1 MAHFSAKL
9 NFKCVLDVYRFAL
22 EEEEYVEFS
31 KLTQDRIIG
40 TKGEMATV
48 SVIISIYEL
57 YSVYQMVYIY
67 TTFDFETNLRYK
79 TASHHGE
86 GLKTKVI

>member
-48 SVIISIYEL
+48 SVIISIYEP

-67 TTFDFETNLRYK
+67 TPHLTLRQTSGIRQHLIMVK
-79 TASHHGE
+79 D
-86 GLKTKVI
+86 

>member
-1 MAHFSAKL
+1 M
-9 NFKCVLDVYRFAL
+9 DVCRFAL

-48 SVIISIYEL
+48 SLFLDRILQTSFHKRWDRVVGML
-57 YSVYQMVYIY
+57 GR
-67 TTFDFETNLRYK
+67 LW
-79 TASHHGE
+79 AGC
-86 GLKTKVI
+86 L